1 MWSYL
6 KAFGGFVILTLVG
19 LVTQVIFTDNKFDET
34 ILGKIVS
41 IILNFFNS
49 IWGFLTSSI

>member
-19 LVTQVIFTDNKFDET
+19 LVAQVIFTDSKFDET

-41 IILNFFNS
+41 IALNFFNS